1 MKKRALPLLLA
12 VLLCLTG
19 CGSFLQREWYE
30 VKDHSSSYYEGS
42 GRGVLQADTYQ
53 DLVNDIL
60 LLVGNHTEEGTIRL
74 YYGGEGLDATDAA
87 EMACREVEHD
97 TPLGSYAVEYLQ
109 YTLDDS
115 ARNYSEITV
124 TISYRCTA
132 QQMASIAHVTNTSA
146 LRDLLAQ
153 AQDEGLAELV
163 VQFSSTDR
171 YHVTLFAA
179 VPGSATVRI
188 GTPVSLVMIS
198 AMVRREPISYTS
210 RMRCPRFSSCTAA
223 FNSS

>member
-153 AQDEGLAELV
+153 AQDEGL
-163 VQFSSTDR
+163 
-171 YHVTLFAA
+171 H
-179 VPGSATVRI
+179 
-188 GTPVSLVMIS
+188 
-198 AMVRREPISYTS
+198 
-210 RMRCPRFSSCTAA
+210 
-223 FNSS
+223 

>member
-74 YYGGEGLDATDAA
+74 YYGGEGLDATDGA

-153 AQDEGLAELV
+153 AQEEGLTELV
-163 VQFSSTDR
+163 VQFSSTDSS
-171 YHVTLFAA
+171 AA
-179 VPGSATVRI
+179 DIERLIREVESSAGGADWLVRFYPNRDSV
-188 GTPVSLVMIS
+188 GLVEILL
-198 AMVRREPISYTS
+198 VH
-210 RMRCPRFSSCTAA
+210 
-223 FNSS
+223 

>member
-124 TISYRCTA
+124 TISSSRWQASPTSPIPRPCGTCWLRPRTRVWRSWWCSSAAPTA
-132 QQMASIAHVTNTSA
+132 
-146 LRDLLAQ
+146 
-153 AQDEGLAELV
+153 
-163 VQFSSTDR
+163 
-171 YHVTLFAA
+171 
-179 VPGSATVRI
+179 P
-188 GTPVSLVMIS
+188 P
-198 AMVRREPISYTS
+198 PISS
-210 RMRCPRFSSCTAA
+210 G
-223 FNSS
+223 

>member
-146 LRDLLAQ
+146 LRAPPRGGGVGGVVAASTTAHRPPADIERLIREVERSAGGADWLVRFYPNRDSVGLVEILL
-153 AQDEGLAELV
+153 V
-163 VQFSSTDR
+163 
-171 YHVTLFAA
+171 H
-179 VPGSATVRI
+179 
-188 GTPVSLVMIS
+188 
-198 AMVRREPISYTS
+198 
-210 RMRCPRFSSCTAA
+210 
-223 FNSS
+223 

>member
-146 LRDLLAQ
+146 LRDVLAQ
-153 AQDEGLAELV
+153 AQDEGLTELV
-163 VQFSSTDR
+163 VQLGLGCALHPPPPTPPADIERLIREVESSAGGADWLVRFYPDR
-171 YHVTLFAA
+171 DSV
-179 VPGSATVRI
+179 G
-188 GTPVSLVMIS
+188 LVEILL
-198 AMVRREPISYTS
+198 VH
-210 RMRCPRFSSCTAA
+210 
-223 FNSS
+223 

>member
-124 TISYRCTA
+124 TISYRCINRRGKRIIPRGHDVLHEGDTVIVVSTFEGMNDLQDIFLPTA
-132 QQMASIAHVTNTSA
+132 
-146 LRDLLAQ
+146 
-153 AQDEGLAELV
+153 G
-163 VQFSSTDR
+163 
-171 YHVTLFAA
+171 
-179 VPGSATVRI
+179 G
-188 GTPVSLVMIS
+188 
-198 AMVRREPISYTS
+198 REK
-210 RMRCPRFSSCTAA
+210 
-223 FNSS
+223 

>member
-1 MKKRALPLLLA
+1 M
-12 VLLCLTG
+12 
-19 CGSFLQREWYE
+19 
-30 VKDHSSSYYEGS
+30 
-42 GRGVLQADTYQ
+42 LQADTYQ

-153 AQDEGLAELV
+153 AQDEGLTELV
-163 VQFSSTDR
+163 VQFSSTDSS
-171 YHVTLFAA
+171 AA
-179 VPGSATVRI
+179 DIERLIREVESSAGGADWLVRFYPDRDSV
-188 GTPVSLVMIS
+188 GLVEILL
-198 AMVRREPISYTS
+198 VH
-210 RMRCPRFSSCTAA
+210 
-223 FNSS
+223 

>member
-60 LLVGNHTEEGTIRL
+60 LLVGNHTE
-74 YYGGEGLDATDAA
+74 DAA

-153 AQDEGLAELV
+153 AQEEGLTELV
-163 VQFSSTDR
+163 VQFSSTDSS
-171 YHVTLFAA
+171 AA
-179 VPGSATVRI
+179 DIERLIREVESSAGGADWLVRFYPDRDSV
-188 GTPVSLVMIS
+188 GLVEILL
-198 AMVRREPISYTS
+198 VH
-210 RMRCPRFSSCTAA
+210 
-223 FNSS
+223 